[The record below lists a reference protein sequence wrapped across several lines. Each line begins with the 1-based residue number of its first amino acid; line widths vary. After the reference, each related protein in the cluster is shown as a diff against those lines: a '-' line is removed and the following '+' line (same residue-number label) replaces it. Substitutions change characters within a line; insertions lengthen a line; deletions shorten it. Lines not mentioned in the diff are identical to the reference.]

1 MAYIVTEVR
10 TLAEL
15 KRELEDTDNINNRLE
30 CRIMNDLDFNEEGFW
45 YHPEPPYFFNINM
58 ARNDLQDPANYD
70 PNHRYYLIDGGKYE
84 EDPITHA
91 QVLVGNNALT
101 NIYTYPNS
109 VVFKQSGND
118 SYHLA
123 GGVRIKNLDFE
134 AVLNQSC
141 MFIFSGTVWGPLVFE
156 NCNFNLKIIGYP
168 NKSIEGSGSNPPPPI
183 FLFDSDGTVSSKAS
197 GHLRFV
203 NCTFNVEITG
213 SPERKF
219 CGLLDGKGTLSYS
232 GISASVV
239 IDACEFRIKNMTDDC
254 SFSILGNGSALP
266 TQRNNGSTVNFYVNN
281 CAFFL
286 NNYKPVNDN
295 NIYLPFNNN
304 TSSYRTTIM
313 NSFFAAFAETAD
325 AVIDPNYRSIIK
337 FKDDYATA
345 VFYDSDRLVQ
355 QWMNSSAERGEAHYA
370 LTTAE
375 CKSESKLREI
385 GFLFATES

>member
-1 MAYIVTEVR
+1 MSYIVTEVR

-58 ARNDLQDPANYD
+58 KRNDDQDAENYD

-109 VVFKQSGND
+109 VIFSQNSNGIH
-118 SYHLA
+118 YLIR
-123 GGVRIKNLDFE
+123 GITIKNLDFE

-141 MFIFSGTVWGPLVFE
+141 MFVFRPAYGPLVFE

-168 NKSIEGSGSNPPPPI
+168 KNNIESSGSNPSI
-183 FLFDSDGTVSSKAS
+183 FYYSCIGTVASEKS

-219 CGLLDGKGTLSYS
+219 CGLLDATGILSYS
-232 GISASVV
+232 DISASVV

-254 SFSILGNGSALP
+254 SFSILGNSAALP
-266 TQRNNGSTVNFYVNN
+266 TQRNTGSNANFYVNN

-304 TSSYRTTIM
+304 TSSCRNTIM

-325 AVIDPNYRSIIK
+325 AAIDSDYRSIIK

-345 VFYDSDRLVQ
+345 VFYDQDRLVQ
-355 QWMNSSAERGEAHYA
+355 QWFNASAERGQAHYA

>member
-1 MAYIVTEVR
+1 MSYIVTEVR

-15 KRELEDTDNINNRLE
+15 KKELEDTDNINNRLE

-45 YHPEPPYFFNINM
+45 YHPDPPYFFDINM
-58 ARNDLQDPANYD
+58 ARNNLQVPESYD

-109 VVFKQSGND
+109 VVFKQHGND
-118 SYHLA
+118 QYHLA
-123 GGVRIKNLDFE
+123 GGITIKNLDFE

-141 MFIFSGTVWGPLVFE
+141 MFVFKEGPAYGPLVFE

-168 NKSIEGSGSNPPPPI
+168 KNNIEGSGANPPI
-183 FLFDSDGTVSSKAS
+183 FFFSCSGTIGSGRS

-219 CGLLDGKGTLSYS
+219 GGLFDADGTLSYS
-232 GISASVV
+232 DISASV
-239 IDACEFRIKNMTDDC
+239 IADACEFRIKNMTNDC
-254 SFSILGNGSALP
+254 SFSLFGNGETLP
-266 TQRNNGSTVNFYVNN
+266 TQRNTGSKANFYINN

-295 NIYLPFNNN
+295 NIYIPFHNN
-304 TSSYRTTIM
+304 TSSYRNTIM

-325 AVIDPNYRSIIK
+325 AAIDPDYRSIIK

-355 QWMNSSAERGEAHYA
+355 QWIASSTERGEAHYA

>member
-45 YHPEPPYFFNINM
+45 YHPEPPYFFDINM

-109 VVFKQSGND
+109 VIFKQHGND
-118 SYHLA
+118 TYHLA
-123 GGVRIKNLDFE
+123 GGIKIKNLDFE

-141 MFIFSGTVWGPLVFE
+141 MFVFKEAAFGPLVFE

-168 NKSIEGSGSNPPPPI
+168 KNNIESSGANPPI
-183 FLFDSDGTVSSKAS
+183 FFFDCSGSVASGRS

-219 CGLLDGKGTLSYS
+219 CGLLDATGSLSYAN
-232 GISASVV
+232 ISASVI

-254 SFSILGNGSALP
+254 SFSILGNSATLP
-266 TQRNNGSTVNFYVNN
+266 TTRNTGSTNNFMLITVH
-281 CAFFL
+281 
-286 NNYKPVNDN
+286 
-295 NIYLPFNNN
+295 
-304 TSSYRTTIM
+304 SS
-313 NSFFAAFAETAD
+313 
-325 AVIDPNYRSIIK
+325 
-337 FKDDYATA
+337 
-345 VFYDSDRLVQ
+345 
-355 QWMNSSAERGEAHYA
+355 
-370 LTTAE
+370 
-375 CKSESKLREI
+375 
-385 GFLFATES
+385 